1 MICQEH
7 LFRTKVE
14 VPKWDIPMSVSDHVV
29 FLGSCFAQ
37 YIGERFQSYGL
48 HSICNPLGVLYNP
61 ESIRLQVH
69 AALHI
74 EQDDIPVFKAEKE
87 WRSWL
92 AGTLISGKSEQ
103 ECRTVVEGALQ
114 MLRLSLLSA
123 DYLFLTLGTSVCYR
137 LQTNGAV
144 VTNCHKRPHSWFR
157 EDWLKLPAC
166 VDALSSMIEDLFLEN
181 PKLKIVFTISP
192 FRYTKYGFHG
202 NQVAKSTLI
211 LAVEEVMKR
220 YPRQVSYFPAYE
232 IVLDE
237 LRDYRFYAED
247 MLHPS
252 SQAVTYIWERFT
264 DVYLSDEAKAF
275 LKEWQPLKAALNHKP
290 FDRESQEYRLF
301 MDKTM
306 LKIAA
311 LQKKYPNFV
320 I

>member
-37 YIGERFQSYGL
+37 YIGERFQSFGL

-69 AALHI
+69 AALHM
-74 EQDDIPVFKAEKE
+74 EQVDIPVFRAEQE
-87 WRSWL
+87 WRSWW
-92 AGTLISGKSEQ
+92 AGTLISGKSEL
-103 ECRTVVEGALQ
+103 ECRKVVEGALQ
-114 MLRLSLLSA
+114 MLKLSLLSA

-144 VTNCHKRPHSWFR
+144 VANCHKEPHSRFR
-157 EDWLKLPAC
+157 EDWLSLPAC
-166 VDALSSMIEDLFLEN
+166 VDALSAMIEELLLEN
-181 PKLKIVFTISP
+181 TNLKIVFTISP
-192 FRYTKYGFHG
+192 FRYAKYGFHG
-202 NQVAKSTLI
+202 NQVAKSNLI

-220 YPRQVSYFPAYE
+220 YPKQVSYFPAYE

-237 LRDYRFYAED
+237 LRDYRFYADD

-252 SQAVTYIWERFT
+252 GVAVDYIWQRL
-264 DVYLSDEAKAF
+264 VQSVMNPAM
-275 LKEWQPLKAALNHKP
+275 
-290 FDRESQEYRLF
+290 QEYLQEYAPIRNGLF
-301 MDKTM
+301 HKASNPESAAYKKF
-306 LKIAA
+306 LNNLEEKAKI
-311 LQKKYPNFV
+311 LREKYN
-320 I
+320 IK

>member
-1 MICQEH
+1 M
-7 LFRTKVE
+7 
-14 VPKWDIPMSVSDHVV
+14 PKWDIPMSVSDHVV

-48 HSICNPLGVLYNP
+48 HSLCNPLGVLYNP

-69 AALHI
+69 AALHM
-74 EQDDIPVFKAEKE
+74 EQEDIPVFKAEKE

-157 EDWLKLPAC
+157 EDWLTLPAC

-192 FRYTKYGFHG
+192 YRYTKYGFHG

-211 LAVEEVMKR
+211 MAVEEVMRR
-220 YPRQVSYFPAYE
+220 YPKQVSYFPAYE

-252 SQAVTYIWERFT
+252 GVAVDYIWQRLTQCVMNPDMQE
-264 DVYLSDEAKAF
+264 YLQEYAPIRSG
-275 LKEWQPLKAALNHKP
+275 LSHKP
-290 FDRESQEYRLF
+290 INPESAAYKKFLTNLEE
-301 MDKTM
+301 KA
-306 LKIAA
+306 KI
-311 LQKKYPNFV
+311 LRVKYNME
-320 I
+320 

>member
-14 VPKWDIPMSVSDHVV
+14 VPKWDNPMSVSDHVV

-37 YIGERFQSYGL
+37 YMGERFQSFGL

-69 AALHI
+69 AALHM
-74 EQDDIPVFKAEKE
+74 EQVDIPIFKAGEE
-87 WRSWL
+87 WRSWW
-92 AGTLISGKSEQ
+92 AGTLISGKSEK

-114 MLRLSLLSA
+114 MLKLSLLSA

-144 VTNCHKRPHSWFR
+144 VANCHKEPHSRFR
-157 EDWLKLPAC
+157 EDWLSLSDC
-166 VDALSSMIEDLFLEN
+166 IEALSATIEELLLEN
-181 PKLKIVFTISP
+181 PNLKIVFTISP
-192 FRYTKYGFHG
+192 FRYAKYGFHG

-211 LAVEEVMKR
+211 LAVEEVQKR
-220 YPRQVSYFPAYE
+220 YPKQVSYFPAYE

-237 LRDYRFYAED
+237 LRDYRFYADD

-252 SQAVTYIWERFT
+252 GVAVDYIWQRLTQSVMNHAMQEYLQEYAPIRSGLFHKPSNPESE
-264 DVYLSDEAKAF
+264 VYKKFLTT
-275 LKEWQPLKAALNHKP
+275 LKEKAKIL
-290 FDRESQEYRLF
+290 RE
-301 MDKTM
+301 
-306 LKIAA
+306 
-311 LQKKYPNFV
+311 KYN
-320 I
+320 IE